1 MTSLRS
7 PLPPPSGDTGEPG
20 ARGEH
25 SAVVEAVRKQL
36 FIGGEYVDSASGA
49 TFEVLD
55 PATGETLCA
64 VADAAPEDGRRAL
77 DAAVAAQPTMAALSP
92 RERADILTRAFDLLH
107 ARSDEL
113 ALLMTLEMGKPLAE
127 ARGEIGYAAEF
138 FRHFAGEA
146 LRIDGGYQVSP
157 AGDARFLITKQPV
170 GVSLLITPWNFPMA
184 MGTRKLGPAIA
195 AGCASVIKPAPQTPL
210 SMLALVDILREAGL
224 PPGGVNLITC
234 TDGGGVMEP
243 LIRSGKARKLSF
255 TGSTRV
261 GRILLEQCSEKVLR
275 TSMELGGNAPF
286 VVFEDADLE
295 EAVDGALQAKMRN
308 MGEACTAANRIYVHE
323 SLIEE
328 FGTRLS
334 EQMGAL
340 TVGDGT
346 SDGVDVGPL
355 VDEAGLEKV
364 RSLVADAVGR
374 GATVLT
380 GGEQVE
386 GPGFF
391 YRPTVLTGVPTDAR
405 MAGEEIFGP
414 VAPLTPFSTEEEAV
428 RLANDTEF
436 GLVSYVFTNDLRR
449 ALRVAEALESG
460 MVGLNQAVV
469 SNPYAPFGGI
479 KQSGLGREGGAEGI

>member
-1 MTSLRS
+1 MTSLKR

-243 LIRSGKARKLSF
+243 LIRSGLARKLSF
-255 TGSTRV
+255 TGSTKV
-261 GRILLEQCSEKVLR
+261 GRILLEQCAEKVLR

-286 VVFEDADLE
+286 IVFDDADLD
-295 EAVDGALQAKMRN
+295 EAVTGAMQAKMRN
-308 MGEACTAANRIYVHE
+308 MGEACTAANRIYVQQGV
-323 SLIEE
+323 IEE
-328 FGTRLS
+328 FGRRLA
-334 EQMGAL
+334 ERMAELQ
-340 TVGDGT
+340 VGPGT
-346 SDGVDVGPL
+346 EEGVQVGPL
-355 VDEAGLEKV
+355 IDAAALTKV
-364 RSLVADAVGR
+364 TELVSDAVDR
-374 GATVLT
+374 G
-380 GGEQVE
+380 
-386 GPGFF
+386 
-391 YRPTVLTGVPTDAR
+391 
-405 MAGEEIFGP
+405 
-414 VAPLTPFSTEEEAV
+414 
-428 RLANDTEF
+428 
-436 GLVSYVFTNDLRR
+436 
-449 ALRVAEALESG
+449 
-460 MVGLNQAVV
+460 
-469 SNPYAPFGGI
+469 
-479 KQSGLGREGGAEGI
+479 